1 LQREGV
7 DNAKSSSSSSSNGC
21 SSSSFPA
28 VLGASH
34 CRQLTM
40 AEIRLAEQ
48 QPLTIPI
55 PPFAAVQ
62 ACALAKKEAVDRQRK
77 FSMKLHVWIK
87 QHRHL
92 RAVDVDCGEPSVA
105 LLLLWELEHN
115 TRFPCRTPGLS
126 ARVGLFTKTLSDVV
140 TADSEL
146 RTWLHHRQQ
155 WMPLCIGLPHQHHV
169 RWAVEIDSR
178 IGVPFLPSWKAY
190 LLHLVSKQ
198 QAGAPGVVPLT
209 ALGTA
214 SGALTGSPVR
224 KRATR
229 VASGFS
235 APRRLKRPRSLSG
248 GQPHPQSKQARVA
261 RLAAALASVSS
272 SESNPSTSTPSTS
285 STSLALASP
294 PSGASVHSCGRAP
307 SLGMIT

>member
-1 LQREGV
+1 ME
-7 DNAKSSSSSSSNGC
+7 
-21 SSSSFPA
+21 
-28 VLGASH
+28 
-34 CRQLTM
+34 
-40 AEIRLAEQ
+40 
-48 QPLTIPI
+48 
-55 PPFAAVQ
+55 
-62 ACALAKKEAVDRQRK
+62 
-77 FSMKLHVWIK
+77 LHVWIK

-105 LLLLWELEHN
+105 LLLLWEIEHN
-115 TRFPCRTPGLS
+115 TRFPCRAPALS
-126 ARVGLFTKTLSDVV
+126 ARVGLFTKTLIDAV

-178 IGVPFLPSWKAY
+178 VGVPFLSSWKAY

-198 QAGAPGVVPLT
+198 QAGAPAVVSLA
-209 ALGTA
+209 ALGT
-214 SGALTGSPVR
+214 ALTGSPVL

-229 VASGFS
+229 VASSSS

-272 SESNPSTSTPSTS
+272 SESNPSTSTS

-294 PSGASVHSCGRAP
+294 HSGASVHSCGRAP

>member
-1 LQREGV
+1 ME
-7 DNAKSSSSSSSNGC
+7 
-21 SSSSFPA
+21 
-28 VLGASH
+28 
-34 CRQLTM
+34 
-40 AEIRLAEQ
+40 
-48 QPLTIPI
+48 
-55 PPFAAVQ
+55 
-62 ACALAKKEAVDRQRK
+62 
-77 FSMKLHVWIK
+77 LHVWIK

-105 LLLLWELEHN
+105 LLLLWEIEHN
-115 TRFPCRTPGLS
+115 TRFPCRAPALS
-126 ARVGLFTKTLSDVV
+126 ARVGLFTKTLIDAV

-178 IGVPFLPSWKAY
+178 VGVPFLSSWKAY

-198 QAGAPGVVPLT
+198 QAGAPAVVSLA
-209 ALGTA
+209 ALGT
-214 SGALTGSPVR
+214 ALTGSPVL

-229 VASGFS
+229 VASSSS

-272 SESNPSTSTPSTS
+272 SESNPFTSTS

-294 PSGASVHSCGRAP
+294 HSGALLWTCPLPGNDYLAAESTGVWA
-307 SLGMIT
+307 ITLVALK

>member
-1 LQREGV
+1 MVEV
-7 DNAKSSSSSSSNGC
+7 
-21 SSSSFPA
+21 
-28 VLGASH
+28 
-34 CRQLTM
+34 RQ
-40 AEIRLAEQ
+40 AEQ
-48 QPLTIPI
+48 QPLTVPI

-62 ACALAKKEAVDRQRK
+62 ACALAKKEAVARQRK
-77 FSMKLHVWIK
+77 CSMELHVWIK

-105 LLLLWELEHN
+105 LLLLWEIEHN
-115 TRFPCRTPGLS
+115 TRFPCRAPALS
-126 ARVGLFTKTLSDVV
+126 ARVGLFTKTLIDAV

-178 IGVPFLPSWKAY
+178 VGVPFLSSWKAY

-198 QAGAPGVVPLT
+198 QAGAPAVVSLA
-209 ALGTA
+209 ALGT
-214 SGALTGSPVR
+214 ALTGSPVL

-229 VASGFS
+229 VASSSS

-248 GQPHPQSKQARVA
+248 GQPHPQS
-261 RLAAALASVSS
+261 STS
-272 SESNPSTSTPSTS
+272 STSTSSTS

-294 PSGASVHSCGRAP
+294 HSGASVHSCGRAP